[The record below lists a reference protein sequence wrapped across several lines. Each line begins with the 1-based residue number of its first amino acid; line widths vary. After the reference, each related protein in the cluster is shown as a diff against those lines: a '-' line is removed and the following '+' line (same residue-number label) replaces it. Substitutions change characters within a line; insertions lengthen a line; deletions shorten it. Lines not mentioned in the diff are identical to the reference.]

1 MSAEKI
7 CICCEKKFKSSH
19 SSRKYCD
26 RCRGATAAER
36 RRIRIKAGLP
46 VDKPQKKA
54 KREPDESA
62 LLNYHSLKGKSLA
75 RVDAEAKAFGL
86 TYGQYTA
93 AVYSGSID
101 RLLKLKGID
110 DPVAVL
116 RGVKVK

>member
-7 CICCEKKFKSSH
+7 CACCEKKFKPSH

-26 RCRGATAAER
+26 RCRGATEGER
-36 RRIRIKAGLP
+36 KRIRIKAGLP
-46 VDKPQKKA
+46 VDKSEKKA
-54 KREPDESA
+54 KREPDESV
-62 LLNYHSLKGKSLA
+62 LLDHHKLKGKSLA

-93 AVYSGSID
+93 AVYSGGID
-101 RLLKLKGID
+101 QLLKSKDID